1 MRARPSTQTNPHP
14 KGATRSHPRRG
25 FTLIELMIVI
35 AIIAILSSI
44 LLPNFVRARS
54 EGRLTGCKTN
64 LRNIATSLET
74 YATDNK
80 HRYPTALSVLTPQF
94 IQSLPTCPSAG
105 TNMPYINGFTSSETP
120 DVYTLWCNGS
130 YHGELNLQDN
140 FPQFEPM
147 SGGLKVQ

>member
-1 MRARPSTQTNPHP
+1 MRPHTCLHRHR
-14 KGATRSHPRRG
+14 A

-64 LRNIATSLET
+64 LRNIATALEA

-80 HRYPTALSVLTPQF
+80 HRYPPAVTALTPAF
-94 IQSLPTCPSAG
+94 IQTIPTCPSSG
-105 TNMPYINGFTSSETP
+105 SNNCYINGFTSSSDP
-120 DVYTLWCNGS
+120 DNYSVWCNGS
-130 YHGELNLQDN
+130 FHGELNLRDN
-140 FPQFEPM
+140 FPQFEPG
-147 SGGLKVQ
+147 SGGLKVE